1 MPDHLI
7 LRLKAPIASVGAV
20 SGEVTRRAGDLPTRS
35 MAIGLIGN
43 ALGLDRTRASDM
55 RLLGRLQDSTAFAVL
70 MLSAPGKWV
79 DPQNARAP
87 AECLDNVSDRLERGG
102 RIVDDPL
109 QDGIGDAREVDQLKA
124 FLDKRAQQREKH
136 YLTDL
141 HALVALTAPH
151 GWIGPLGSLV
161 DALRR
166 PARPLWIGRKA
177 CPPSAPICPLQP
189 IISADSG
196 PAALAQSLGE
206 PTEREAIK
214 ALGRAEFALWWEGSP
229 EPGSP
234 QAASLGISG
243 GFPTKVMDR
252 RDWVRGLH
260 VEGSVMLRGSLTV
273 PMEMEVGCG

>member
-7 LRLKAPIASVGAV
+7 LRLKAPFASVGAV

-35 MAIGLIGN
+35 MVIGLIGN

-70 MLSAPGKWV
+70 MLSTPGKWV
-79 DPQNARAP
+79 DPQNARGP

-141 HALVALTAPH
+141 HALVALSAPH

-189 IISADSG
+189 IVTADSG

-214 ALGRAEFALWWEGSP
+214 ALGRAELALWWEASP
-229 EPGSP
+229 EPGSS
-234 QAASLGISG
+234 QAASIGISG

-260 VEGSVMLRGSLTV
+260 VEGSVMLRGSLAV